1 MRNNNKCLQKKQIP
15 LQIIY
20 TYILMAN
27 IFEYRPVQDFSSIV
41 GGGESYKDGRYMV
54 NGFLLLTRSQ
64 FEILCAPPPQAQPM
78 RTAAKAFGSEYRT
91 GRDLTKL
98 ETDTKVSQE
107 AYMKGIIDRL
117 AEALCRDIQVDY
129 GKNAVASAMGPT
141 SEYDILVAIKA
152 SDIAN
157 IEKIADIDIRTNA
170 IIDYVCGIII
180 VQKGECLTLPTAWC
194 VNLICVK
201 PGTIS
206 GKVLMGALL
215 YCINML
221 YKPGEYPGCLLELAN
236 GFFNL
241 SGYYSYTS
249 SGYTVDESLFS
260 AECFHNPGCVTMKY
274 DMVPGRDNVAD
285 IIARVIG
292 RYPDGRPL
300 EAITDAPYNLLI
312 PDRKAKLLWLSNII
326 QKDLDHPNKDK
337 LIFCRDQISRR
348 LDILFKLRSGDLNFD
363 KDEKKVLT
371 ALNINKPTIPIETK
385 MDAVQASIEE
395 RWVEFNTLS
404 NARGGGR
411 KKTRSKKTRGKKT
424 RGKKTRSKK
433 TRRRRWKH

>member
-1 MRNNNKCLQKKQIP
+1 
-15 LQIIY
+15 
-20 TYILMAN
+20 MAN
-27 IFEYRPVQDFSSIV
+27 IFEYQYVQEFSSIV
-41 GGGESYKDGRYMV
+41 GGGERYIDGRYTV
-54 NGFLLLTRSQ
+54 NGFQLLTRSQ

-91 GRDLTKL
+91 GRDLAQL
-98 ETDTKVSQE
+98 ETDTKASQE
-107 AYMKGIIDRL
+107 AHMKGIIDRL
-117 AEALCRDIQVDY
+117 AQALCRDIQVDY
-129 GKNAVASAMGPT
+129 GKNAIASAMGPT
-141 SEYDILVAIKA
+141 NEYDILVAIKA
-152 SDIAN
+152 GDIAK
-157 IEKIADIDIRTNA
+157 IEKITDINARTNA
-170 IIDYVCGIII
+170 VIDYVCGIII
-180 VQKGECLTLPTAWC
+180 VQKGECAALPTAWC

-201 PGTIS
+201 PSTIS

-215 YCINML
+215 FCINRL

-249 SGYTVDESLFS
+249 SGYTVDERLFS

-300 EAITDAPYNLLI
+300 DAINDAPYNLLI

-326 QKDLDHPNKDK
+326 QKGLAHPNKEK

-348 LDILFKLRSGDLNFD
+348 LDILFKLRVGGVDFD
-363 KDEKKVLT
+363 TNEKKVLT
-371 ALNINKPTIPIETK
+371 ALNINKPTISIETK
-385 MDAVQASIEE
+385 AAAVQASIEE
-395 RWVEFNTLS
+395 RWEEFTTLS
-404 NARGGGR
+404 GARGGGR
-411 KKTRSKKTRGKKT
+411 NKLRSKKTRSKKTRSKKT
-424 RGKKTRSKK
+424 RSKKTRSKK
-433 TRRRRWKH
+433 TRRRKQ